1 MLLLALDSATPAV
14 TAAVHDG
21 ERVLAEVTHVDG
33 RRHGE
38 LVAPSV
44 EQVLREA
51 GVERTDL
58 TDVVVGRGPG
68 PFTGLRVGLVTA
80 RVLAAAL
87 GLRLHGVCTLD
98 AIAAAVVADGV
109 LTGAAGSGASGASA
123 AVEGGAVRDRFVVA
137 TDARRREVHWAG
149 YAVTP
154 GEPGGFTRV
163 DGPAVSA
170 PADVPVAG
178 RPVVGRGARLY
189 ADVLGDP
196 VGPDDP
202 SAGALASYAVAVL
215 AAGGDL
221 SATDPLY
228 LRRPDA
234 TPPAARKRVLS

>member
-51 GVERTDL
+51 GVSRTDL

-109 LTGAAGSGASGASA
+109 LSHGELGDGEVS
-123 AVEGGAVRDRFVVA
+123 EGGAVQDRFVVA
-137 TDARRREVHWAG
+137 TDARRREVHWAA

-154 GEPGGFTRV
+154 GEPGGLTRV
-163 DGPAVSA
+163 DGPSVSA

-189 ADVLGDP
+189 ADVLGEP

-202 SAGALASYAVAVL
+202 SAGALASYAVAAL
-215 AAGGDL
+215 AAGHDL
-221 SATDPLY
+221 SVTDPLY

-234 TPPAARKRVLS
+234 TPPSARKRVLS